1 MNVPGRER
9 ETGQSSNWP
18 GAGTGGEENGTC
30 NPQRWLCWAGALC
43 WGSVPHPTAQ
53 HLPAPIPA
61 PVCGAAR
68 GSARCRL
75 RNRAAAQPRGTPPR
89 LAVPGQS
96 QLLGADTFLSISAAG
111 GRRGSGM
118 GTSGS
123 ASLPSG
129 TGLPPPGSGSSE
141 QRQQGSRPFLA
152 LAPTPNPRPPGTRSA
167 AGCSL
172 VVPSVSYGAHLQ
184 PAPFSRLGPSSRSGS
199 RERGGCEGVM
209 GSGMGGGGNC
219 PAGGSRTLG
228 AGMLGAPRGLGAELG
243 AERATGGCMAWP
255 GGEMGRVLG
264 WGWDCGAVLGGLWGS
279 SETMG

>member
-1 MNVPGRER
+1 M
-9 ETGQSSNWP
+9 GQSSNWP

-111 GRRGSGM
+111 GRRGSGTGM
-118 GTSGS
+118 SGS

-129 TGLPPPGSGSSE
+129 TGPPPPGSGSSE
-141 QRQQGSRPFLA
+141 QRQQGSHPLPA
-152 LAPTPNPRPPGTRSA
+152 LAPTPNSRPPGTRSA
-167 AGCSL
+167 AGCLL

-209 GSGMGGGGNC
+209 GSDMGWGELPCRRVPHTGGRDAGC
-219 PAGGSRTLG
+219 PSGTGGRTGSRTG
-228 AGMLGAPRGLGAELG
+228 HG
-243 AERATGGCMAWP
+243 WVY